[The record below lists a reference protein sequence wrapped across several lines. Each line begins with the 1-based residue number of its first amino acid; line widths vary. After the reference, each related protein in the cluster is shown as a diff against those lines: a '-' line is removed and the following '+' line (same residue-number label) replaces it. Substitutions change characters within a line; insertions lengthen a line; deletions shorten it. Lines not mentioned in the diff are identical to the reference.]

1 MKTNL
6 DPIIDP
12 AIDSRLDELLVLWLR
27 FADPERHTAGYA
39 TASPMFRDTK
49 SPWSPYDRDNGVP
62 ELEADKSQAKAVG
75 KALFR
80 VPNDPQLWRT
90 ALMFEARNLS
100 GGAHVWS
107 SVRLPWGEEYDV
119 LRLEARI
126 KFWNELQREGC
137 MGG

>member
-1 MKTNL
+1 MKTNT
-6 DPIIDP
+6 DAIISP
-12 AIDSRLDELLVLWLR
+12 AIDAQLDELLVLWLR
-27 FADPERHTAGYA
+27 FAEAAQRAPGYA
-39 TASPMFRDTK
+39 PVSPMFRETK
-49 SPWSPYDRDNGVP
+49 SHWSPYDRDNGVP
-62 ELEADKSQAKAVG
+62 DAEMDKSQAKAVG

-100 GGAHVWS
+100 GGAKVWS